1 MSVKCSASAKHTD
14 NETNGSQMQRAAALT
29 VVNTKWRQPTPTA
42 HFESLRA
49 NTDIRIAQIE
59 KIFLKNDCILPVKD
73 SCIVAGDFNFDSISP
88 ERERIPEAVQDVW
101 ATLNP
106 GEKEWHPSG
115 YTRRNCRL
123 DKALCRSSHSVLLL
137 PESMTVIGKEKVCID
152 GTDLKISDHNGLYYT
167 VDEFLNE

>member
-1 MSVKCSASAKHTD
+1 MYV
-14 NETNGSQMQRAAALT
+14 G
-29 VVNTKWRQPTPTA
+29 TA

-59 KIFLKNDCILPVKD
+59 KIFLTNDCILPVKD

-88 ERERIPEAVQDVW
+88 ERERIPEAVQDIW
-101 ATLNP
+101 ANLNP
-106 GEKEWHPSG
+106 GEKELHPSG
-115 YTRRNCRL
+115 YTRKNCRL

-152 GTDLKISDHNGLYYT
+152 GTDLKISDHDGLYYT
-167 VDEFLNE
+167 VDVFLNESKLSAS